1 MNNKKEA
8 LYKAKARI
16 IKAMAHPTRLL
27 IVDELSRSERCVCDL
42 KEMIGSDMST
52 VSKHLSVLKDAGLV
66 TDDKRGTQVYYTLRC
81 PCIMNFF
88 KCVETVLQ
96 ITAEEQMSLIK

>member
-27 IVDELSRSERCVCDL
+27 IVDELSRSERCVCEL

>member
-27 IVDELSRSERCVCDL
+27 IVDELSRSERCVYEL
-42 KEMIGSDMST
+42 REMVGNDVST
-52 VSKHLSVLKDAGLV
+52 ISKHLSILKDAGLV

>member
-96 ITAEEQMSLIK
+96 INAEEQMSLIK